1 MSTGTTKTGI
11 KMRMLEDRVLVKPI
25 PHEEKTKAGVY
36 LPDTAKERPQRGEVM
51 AVGPGRML
59 ENGQRV
65 EPTVKVGDKVLF
77 GKYAGTEIKIEGEEY
92 IILRESE
99 ILAIL
104 EE

>member
-1 MSTGTTKTGI
+1 MAEVKSKV
-11 KMRMLEDRVLVKPI
+11 KMRMLEDRVLVKPL
-25 PHEEKTKAGVY
+25 PQEERTKAGVII
-36 LPDTAKERPQRGEVM
+36 PDTAKERPQKGQVL

-65 EPTVKVGDKVLF
+65 EPSVKEGDIVLF
-77 GKYAGTEIKIEGEEY
+77 GKYAGTEVKIEGEEY

-99 ILAIL
+99 ILAVI

>member
-1 MSTGTTKTGI
+1 MAEVKSKV
-11 KMRMLEDRVLVKPI
+11 KMRMLEDRVLVKPL
-25 PHEEKTKAGVY
+25 PQEEKTKAGVII
-36 LPDTAKERPQRGEVM
+36 PDTAKERPQKGEVL
-51 AVGPGRML
+51 AVGPGRLL

-65 EPTVKVGDKVLF
+65 EPSVKVGDKVLF
-77 GKYAGTEIKIEGEEY
+77 GKYAGTEVKIEGEEY

>member
-1 MSTGTTKTGI
+1 MATKTKSGI
-11 KMRMLEDRVLVKPI
+11 KLRMMEDRVLVKPI
-25 PHEEKTKAGVY
+25 EHEERTKGGVY

-51 AVGPGRML
+51 AVGPGRIL
-59 ENGQRV
+59 ENGQRL

-99 ILAIL
+99 ILAII